1 MEEFIAGKPPGR
13 RASSAPGQNSP
24 KHLILSILSGANRM
38 ELQNTKLL
46 GRIWEKT
53 GTHSMEV
60 RSVFLVLSSKT
71 PLTYG
76 PSLAISRL

>member
-1 MEEFIAGKPPGR
+1 
-13 RASSAPGQNSP
+13 
-24 KHLILSILSGANRM
+24 M